1 MDSQIG
7 RFKHCDPRFQPLL
20 DNVLARVPPEVKH
33 SVLEDKGLQ
42 IVADTAF
49 SRCCALQFTFE
60 TPISRLIYLNPR
72 LLQEADYRQIYML
85 LREIAQHV
93 LGEQLDDSAADQQ
106 LIAWGF
112 EAEVNAMRFDR
123 AVADSKGFRT
133 GYEWARRQSRQYLL
147 QHFGIYFDDWNNR
160 GLGWGRLPAV
170 EDLRIRGESRTAVE
184 ELDQDVAGA
193 EAAGISSRDAV
204 LAGIMT
210 AVKEIR
216 FQEFEGDTVCRMNRQ
231 SSF

>member
-1 MDSQIG
+1 
-7 RFKHCDPRFQPLL
+7 L
-20 DNVLARVPPEVKH
+20 DNVLARVPPQVKQ
-33 SVLEDKGLQ
+33 SVLEDEKLQ

-49 SRCCALQFTFE
+49 SRRCALQYTFE

-184 ELDQDVAGA
+184 ELDQDLAGA

-216 FQEFEGDTVCRMNRQ
+216 FQEFEGDTVCRMDRQ

>member
-1 MDSQIG
+1 MDSRIG

-20 DNVLARVPPEVKH
+20 DNVLARVPPQVKH

-49 SRCCALQFTFE
+49 SRRCVLQYTFE
-60 TPISRLIYLNPR
+60 PPISRLIYLNPR

-93 LGEQLDDSAADQQ
+93 RGEQLDDSAADQQ

-123 AVADSKGFRT
+123 AVTDSKGFRT

-160 GLGWGRLPAV
+160 GVGWGRLPAV

-184 ELDQDVAGA
+184 ELDRGVAGA
-193 EAAGISSRDAV
+193 EAAGISSRDKV

-216 FQEFEGDTVCRMNRQ
+216 FQEIDGDTVCRMDRQ